1 MMCSALRIIRMNH
14 SMTVPPFISLILATG
29 SFHADGKDASFL
41 CATGLSIL
49 LLVIAETSGE
59 VFVLF
64 SVLMAAIIETEF
76 GIRTLRVALVERR
89 NKDRLGHLF
98 L

>member
-1 MMCSALRIIRMNH
+1 M
-14 SMTVPPFISLILATG
+14 
-29 SFHADGKDASFL
+29 
-41 CATGLSIL
+41 CATGLLIL

-59 VFVLF
+59 VSVLF

-89 NKDRLGHLF
+89 NKDHLGHLF